1 MYTFGLIF
9 STFYICP
16 GQIQIHQI
24 RFSRLCKR
32 HKYLLKSKIRR
43 LILIHGKTTFNILV
57 FKVIVKNVL
66 KNHFLRMKI
75 SFFYELRFFKNC
87 ALPAQNFIAR
97 FFELKIRRKAQLMS
111 RLNSGN
117 FRIFEPSEW
126 NLNLNSSDCR
136 ASKIIYNDTKLEP
149 ISWELNLKNPL
160 FNFCVGVPEFNLVM
174 SSNVMNIVTRWTIF
188 YIVT

>member
-1 MYTFGLIF
+1 MGKQLLIYLFSKLLSKTYWKITFWEW
-9 STFYICP
+9 
-16 GQIQIHQI
+16 
-24 RFSRLCKR
+24 
-32 HKYLLKSKIRR
+32 KY
-43 LILIHGKTTFNILV
+43 H
-57 FKVIVKNVL
+57 
-66 KNHFLRMKI
+66 
-75 SFFYELRFFKNC
+75 FFYELRFFKNC

-111 RLNSGN
+111 RLNTGN